1 MSGTQT
7 ERRAEQGALMMRLD
21 GMQSDLGEMKTTL
34 RELAASVARLA
45 VVEEKQ
51 ANTTAA
57 LERAF
62 CAVAEVQRDGKE
74 LDKRLRTIELALPG
88 LVETRS
94 WVNRG
99 ILAGLTMMGAGIAKI
114 AGYW

>member
-45 VVEEKQ
+45 VIEEKQ

-62 CAVAEVQRDGKE
+62 SAVDEVQGDGKE
-74 LDKRLRTIELALPG
+74 LDKRLRAIELALPG
-88 LVETRS
+88 LVELRS
-94 WVNRG
+94 WVIRG
-99 ILAGLTMMGAGIAKI
+99 ILAGLGMIGFAVFKLVTVV
-114 AGYW
+114 

>member
-1 MSGTQT
+1 
-7 ERRAEQGALMMRLD
+7 MMRLD

-45 VVEEKQ
+45 VIEEKQ

-62 CAVAEVQRDGKE
+62 SAVAEVQGDSKE
-74 LDKRLRTIELALPG
+74 MDRRLRNIELALPG
-88 LVETRS
+88 LVELRA
-94 WVNRG
+94 WVIRG
-99 ILAGLTMMGAGIAKI
+99 ILAGVGMIGFAVFKLVTVVS
-114 AGYW
+114 